1 MGILS
6 TSRRFQALLPIELW
20 WAMPILEQPPWQR
33 RLFPF
38 AGITHL
44 ELLDYKNQNNDE
56 RQKRFRCEEQSTNK
70 GGKTRAL
77 FALKSQ

>member
-1 MGILS
+1 
-6 TSRRFQALLPIELW
+6 
-20 WAMPILEQPPWQR
+20 MPILEQPPWQR

-56 RQKRFRCEEQSTNK
+56 RQKRSRCEEQSTNK